1 MLNSGTI
8 GVERMGRR
16 RADRRKKDPYSNR
29 SESLSRRDLLV
40 GLATTLASAIVSTS
54 SLASTQKSTVPEVL
68 TNTERESM
76 EAIVRRLEE
85 LGLAKAGTWDWFQAN
100 GGITDEHVRQVL
112 GDLAVPDPQKAEADY
127 PTTLRLNLL
136 AAEAYRQELMSEGQ
150 LARLLCLDRV
160 ELRGIL
166 DSQES
171 EGIEADGITIE
182 SD

>member
-1 MLNSGTI
+1 MLRYLTKSALLIGMTI
-8 GVERMGRR
+8 VIVCGVYPAILWVIGQ
-16 RADRRKKDPYSNR
+16 
-29 SESLSRRDLLV
+29 
-40 GLATTLASAIVSTS
+40 TLF
-54 SLASTQKSTVPEVL
+54 P
-68 TNTERESM
+68 
-76 EAIVRRLEE
+76 
-85 LGLAKAGTWDWFQAN
+85 FQAN
-100 GGITDEHVRQVL
+100 GSITDEHARQVL

-136 AAEAYRQELMSEGQ
+136 AAEAYRQGLMSEGQ